1 MFLVQA
7 FPSYWFSSRKKK
19 KSFFLGCPHLPYLL
33 LCIIRAGMEKL
44 VRKLHVNCSWKP
56 WTGIFAMP
64 FQQVPRKLV
73 LKIGLLDSCH
83 TVVIMK
89 RTLICLEVNVGAE
102 STRGGILSF
111 NVSDLG
117 ERTAALGIQ
126 VYLLLLFA
134 AERVTDTGS
143 GSGGEGRLDIY

>member
-1 MFLVQA
+1 
-7 FPSYWFSSRKKK
+7 
-19 KSFFLGCPHLPYLL
+19 
-33 LCIIRAGMEKL
+33 
-44 VRKLHVNCSWKP
+44 
-56 WTGIFAMP
+56 MP

-102 STRGGILSF
+102 STRRGILSF